1 MSFDVLL
8 HPAAALALEA
18 VFFLIA
24 MAQTLHVS
32 RLICWRVTPR
42 VAVVYE
48 CGLIGHALSLIH
60 I

>member
-8 HPAAALALEA
+8 HPAAALALEV

-32 RLICWRVTPR
+32 HLICWRVTPR
-42 VAVVYE
+42 VAVVY
-48 CGLIGHALSLIH
+48 
-60 I
+60 